1 MFMGTTEMR
10 TKLHQYIDTGDDKLL
25 KIMYVVAK
33 EYNDEYDDSDE
44 YSLTDTDMR
53 QFEERR
59 QNRLK
64 GESKTYNWEEAKNFI
79 TGKTPLDE
87 L

>member
-1 MFMGTTEMR
+1 METTEIR
-10 TKLHQYIDTGDDKLL
+10 TKLHQYIDSGDDKLL

-33 EYNDEYDDSDE
+33 EYNDEYDDSGE
-44 YSLTDTDMR
+44 YAFSDAEIQ

-59 QNRLK
+59 QKRLN
-64 GESKTYNWEEAKNFI
+64 GQSKTYNWEEAKNII
-79 TGKTPLDE
+79 TGKTRLDE